1 MPVGLKVE
9 WLGTPCLIVCTRCT
23 GLRISENAD
32 LLGFSWKTTF
42 RVYREWSKKTTL
54 PIRSLKGKCFV
65 NARCQRRMAT
75 KLQTDRKETVT
86 VSTLYSQGN
95 SENLEQCREA
105 REKWKNIACFD
116 EPWLMLQHLDG
127 KINIWSEKKMK
138 AWLHPAFM
146 LFPSVG

>member
-1 MPVGLKVE
+1 
-9 WLGTPCLIVCTRCT
+9 
-23 GLRISENAD
+23 
-32 LLGFSWKTTF
+32 
-42 RVYREWSKKTTL
+42 
-54 PIRSLKGKCFV
+54 
-65 NARCQRRMAT
+65 MAT

-86 VSTLYSQGN
+86 ASTLYSQGN

-127 KINIWSEKKMK
+127 KINIWWEKKKMK